1 MPRIT
6 VDIDN
11 KTHEALKLIPYG
23 MRRLV
28 YRAVLEKL
36 ATEIRKSPENAM
48 TAIVELHMTVRP
60 PLKPPAKTKTKTR
73 TRKES
78 ANGPSK

>member
-36 ATEIRKSPENAM
+36 LLKSAR
-48 TAIVELHMTVRP
+48 AQ
-60 PLKPPAKTKTKTR
+60 R
-73 TRKES
+73 T
-78 ANGPSK
+78 P